1 MSDNEF
7 EKEQQNGSLTFPQS
21 AGDCKKGD
29 YVLLNDHPCKVVDTS
44 TNKTGKH
51 GHAKTKL
58 VAIDI
63 FDGTKVEDVFPST
76 HGVSCPYV
84 TKKEYELVSINE
96 GEFVTIIGED
106 GQYREDLKLPPKT
119 DFNDYIDKLK
129 SDYEKGLNLTL
140 TITSA
145 MGAEHIVGYKEN
157 KK

>member
-7 EKEQQNGSLTFPQS
+7 EAEQQTGSHTFPQS

-29 YVLLNDHPCKVVDTS
+29 FVLLNNRPCKVVDTS

-76 HGVSCPYV
+76 HGVDCPNV
-84 TKKEYELVSINE
+84 TRKDYELVSIDENN
-96 GEFVTIIGED
+96 FITIIDED
-106 GQYREDLKLPPKT
+106 GSYREDLKLPNKS
-119 DFNDYIDKLK
+119 DFHDYLDKLK
-129 SDYEKGLNLTL
+129 QDYDNGMNLSL
-140 TITSA
+140 SIVSA
-145 MGAEHIVGYKEN
+145 MGTECVVGYKEN